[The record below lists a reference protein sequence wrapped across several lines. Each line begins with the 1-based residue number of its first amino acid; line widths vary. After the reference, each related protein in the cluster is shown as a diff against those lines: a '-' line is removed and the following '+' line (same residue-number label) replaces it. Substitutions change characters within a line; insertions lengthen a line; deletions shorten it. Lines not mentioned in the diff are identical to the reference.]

1 MSVFKY
7 SLSAFSQAQNAP
19 EEFEE
24 DIEQISTFFGDF
36 PLHSIKTWKHWPN
49 IFKFQSMS
57 ILAINKIIATEDR
70 KQFQYRYLTKVLN
83 NKTGPLFL
91 QFY

>member
-36 PLHSIKTWKHWPN
+36 PLHSIKTSKN
-49 IFKFQSMS
+49 IGPTYSSFNPCPSLPS
-57 ILAINKIIATEDR
+57 IKLL
-70 KQFQYRYLTKVLN
+70 QQ
-83 NKTGPLFL
+83 KTGNSFNTGT
-91 QFY
+91 

>member
-7 SLSAFSQAQNAP
+7 SPSAFSQAQNAP

-36 PLHSIKTWKHWPN
+36 PCIALKLEN
-49 IFKFQSMS
+49 IGPTYSTFNLCPSLPS
-57 ILAINKIIATEDR
+57 IATEDR